1 MSDTNEPS
9 YRVIIERSA
18 WRQLMRL
25 DDKTQDKVADA
36 IYLLE
41 KEPRPSGC
49 KKLKGAQFSYR
60 IRVGDFRVLYEIHDE
75 ILVVLVVT
83 IGDRK
88 EVYD

>member
-1 MSDTNEPS
+1 MSDLEKPT

-18 WRQLMRL
+18 WRQLMKL
-25 DDKTQDKVADA
+25 DDKTQDRISDA
-36 IYLLE
+36 IYALE
-41 KEPRPSGC
+41 KDPRPLGC

-60 IRVGDFRVLYEIHDE
+60 VRVGDYRVLYEVHDDV
-75 ILVVLVVT
+75 LVVLVVT